1 MDSDQIL
8 NTKAGSAGSREDERV
23 RGSQIGPLGRQ
34 KAHAP
39 VLVAVVHTFFAPLP
53 PLCRNLQRPPTQRM
67 KRMGYAETWSR
78 IAPLRC
84 I

>member
-8 NTKAGSAGSREDERV
+8 NTEAGSAGRCEDERV
-23 RGSQIGPLGRQ
+23 RGSQTGPAGRQ

-53 PLCRNLQRPPTQRM
+53 PLGRHLQRPPTQRM
-67 KRMGYAETWSR
+67 EGMGYAETWSR
-78 IAPLRC
+78 IASLRC

>member
-23 RGSQIGPLGRQ
+23 RGSQIGPAGRQ

-53 PLCRNLQRPPTQRM
+53 PLGHHLQRPSTQRM
-67 KRMGYAETWSR
+67 ERMGYAETWSR